1 MGFKDK
7 LSQSYTNAYLNRYGD
22 RLTQL
27 QGRVLSI
34 KVEEK
39 SFLGIIN
46 TITAT
51 LVLKAMGSNGV
62 NTCYYKKRKW
72 FKKPT
77 FMTLN
82 QGHSVIIQGLKP
94 DKKKKK
100 KKKFDEF
107 ISIINIVNMTT
118 KSELVPSNGEIPK
131 KIQRVKADRR
141 YK

>member
-22 RLTQL
+22 RLTQI
-27 QGRVLSI
+27 QGRVLSV

-39 SFLGIIN
+39 SFLGIIR
-46 TITAT
+46 TLTA
-51 LVLKAMGSNGV
+51 LIVVKPVSSSGV
-62 NTCYYKKRKW
+62 STCYYKKKKW

-77 FMTLN
+77 FMNLS
-82 QGHSVIIQGLKP
+82 QGHSVIVQGLKP

-100 KKKFDEF
+100 KKKYEEYL
-107 ISIINIVNMTT
+107 SVVNIVNMTNR
-118 KSELVPSNGEIPK
+118 SELVPSNGEIPK
-131 KIQRVKADRR
+131 KLQKTKVDRR

>member
-7 LSQSYTNAYLNRYGD
+7 LSQSYTSAYLNRYGD

-27 QGRVLSI
+27 QGRILSI
-34 KVEEK
+34 KVEQK

-51 LVLKAMGSNGV
+51 LVVKAMASSGV
-62 NTCYYKKRKW
+62 NTCYYKKRRW
-72 FKKPT
+72 FKKPA
-77 FMTLN
+77 FMN
-82 QGHSVIIQGLKP
+82 ISQGHSVIIQGLKP
-94 DKKKKK
+94 DKKKKRK
-100 KKKFDEF
+100 KKQDEF
-107 ISIINIVNMTT
+107 ISIINIVNMTN

-131 KIQRVKADRR
+131 KVQRVKADRR